1 MEIRQVKSDWYVLTS
16 EADDQVT
23 LTFFGQSKAE
33 VIGKFRKWVRAYDM
47 IKLRSMGR

>member
-1 MEIRQVKSDWYVLTS
+1 MEIRQVKSDWFMLVS

-23 LTFFGQSKAE
+23 LTFFGYSKAE

>member
-23 LTFFGQSKAE
+23 LTFFGYSKAE
-33 VIGKFRKWVRAYDM
+33 VIGKFRKWIRAYDM
-47 IKLRSMGR
+47 IKLRNMGR